1 MEAFDLCVDHVLQP
15 IIKKKKKE
23 ETKKTDFDQKSHHAL
38 AKRAAAESAVLLKN
52 EGNILP
58 LKEKTKVALIGDF
71 AFVPRYQGAG
81 SSMVNPFEVE
91 SMDELIH

>member
-1 MEAFDLCVDHVLQP
+1 M
-15 IIKKKKKE
+15 
-23 ETKKTDFDQKSHHAL
+23 AL

-71 AFVPRYQGAG
+71 AFVPRYRA
-81 SSMVNPFEVE
+81 PA
-91 SMDELIH
+91 LLW